1 MIIASL
7 VAPVGRSDWVLGKN
21 IFSGGGEE
29 WYRSAVPIPLRHP
42 APHLPHLAAD
52 WRSCAWPTGG
62 AALSLSICPFP
73 SLSRSATF
81 LSPFSKGQ
89 RSCLATRTNQQVIA
103 PVCRDRWPRS
113 ATTTSLA
120 ASARA
125 SGSGSEIRLP
135 RPSFFFHYLQ
145 VFPFPFI
152 PCPSGVSAE
161 I

>member
-1 MIIASL
+1 M
-7 VAPVGRSDWVLGKN
+7 GLGEKH
-21 IFSGGGEE
+21 FQ
-29 WYRSAVPIPLRHP
+29 WWRRRMVPICSANTSLSPR
-42 APHLPHLAAD
+42 PHLPHLAVD
-52 WRSCAWPTGG
+52 WRSCAWPTGD
-62 AALSLSICPFP
+62 AALSLSVCSPPFP

-81 LSPFSKGQ
+81 LSPFAKPQ

-103 PVCRDRWPRS
+103 LVWRDRWPRS

-120 ASARA
+120 VSARA